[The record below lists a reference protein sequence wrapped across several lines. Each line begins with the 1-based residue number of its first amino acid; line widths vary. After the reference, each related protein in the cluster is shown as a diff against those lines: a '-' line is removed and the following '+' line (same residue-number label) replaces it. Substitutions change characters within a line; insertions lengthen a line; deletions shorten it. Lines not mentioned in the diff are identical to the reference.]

1 MGSDSHDIDTFLAAH
16 APVESSATF
25 APGEVFGDWRVTAF
39 LGRGGSGEVY
49 RVVHTTLGTSAALKV
64 CVKNPERDA
73 ARDEAVCTRFRR
85 EAKLLA
91 ENKHPAFPCFLGF
104 GEREGRPWYVMEL
117 LEYRP
122 LPTTER
128 EIARFL
134 LAVASGVQ
142 HLHSQGIIHRDIKPG
157 NILWRRVKDNAPY
170 HNVGQA
176 TAAVGVGRA
185 AGPQAA
191 ATRER
196 FDNVGRAACP
206 QAAAEASP
214 VLIDLGLA
222 KDLSAVRGH
231 AGESLSIVDGKALG
245 VGTPRYAA
253 PEQMSGDA
261 VSPATDVYALGMLAN
276 DCFGGKPPRAWRHII
291 QRATAAI
298 PAQRYATVAA
308 FTRAIRL
315 LRARYWIRGTLAVA
329 LTVSVLTLWT
339 FSRKGENSPLHAV
352 SATNPVTL
360 SPTTETPSERSAW
373 QELCRNF
380 TTNIVTRHTE
390 MRRPDAVKRMS
401 PAEFTMRANEPQYRP
416 VLVSRAETNKIDAT
430 MVNLGGRTVLFNEP
444 INLDAGRE
452 YWIVGPGVLDAQFSA
467 SSTATVRIANCIFR
481 NRTKTSPFKA
491 GIDYVLD
498 GGAYLNFTDLPSTEA
513 MKQEVGGR
521 VRSNGMSEGRRWWR
535 IKGPD
540 DIAELVDDKP
550 NSSNYSAT
558 MESF

>member
-1 MGSDSHDIDTFLAAH
+1 MGSDSHDIDAFLSAH

-25 APGEVFGDWRVTAF
+25 APGVVFGDWCVTAF
-39 LGRGGSGEVY
+39 LGCGGSGEVY
-49 RVVHTTLGTSAALKV
+49 RVVHTTLGTAAALKV

-73 ARDEAVCTRFRR
+73 SRDETVCARFRR

-104 GEREGRPWYVMEL
+104 GERKGRPWYVMEL

-170 HNVGQA
+170 YNVGQA
-176 TAAVGVGRA
+176 AAVAGAGRA
-185 AGPQAA
+185 ACPQAA
-191 ATRER
+191 AARER
-196 FDNVGRAACP
+196 FDNAGRAACP
-206 QAAAEASP
+206 QAAAETAP

-261 VSPATDVYALGMLAN
+261 VSLATDVYALGMLAN
-276 DCFGGKPPRAWRHII
+276 DCFGGKPPRAWRRII

-308 FTRAIRL
+308 FTRAIKL
-315 LRARYWIRGTLAVA
+315 LRARYWIRGTLVVVLA
-329 LTVSVLTLWT
+329 VSVLTLWT
-339 FSRKGENSPLHAV
+339 FSRKGENSPLHV
-352 SATNPVTL
+352 MPATNPVTV
-360 SPTTETPSERSAW
+360 SPTTETPNEKSAW
-373 QELCRNF
+373 RELCRNL

-390 MRRPDAVKRMS
+390 TRRPDVVKRMS
-401 PAEFTMRANEPQYRP
+401 PAEFAMRANDPQYRS
-416 VLVSRAETNKIDAT
+416 VLVSRTETNKIEAT
-430 MVNLGGRTVLFNEP
+430 MVNLGGRTVVFTEP
-444 INLDAGRE
+444 IKLDAGRE

-481 NRTKTSPFKA
+481 NRTKTSPDKA

-513 MKQEVGGR
+513 MKLEVGGR
-521 VRSNGMSEGRRWWR
+521 VRSNGMSEGHRWWR

-540 DIAELVDDKP
+540 DIAELVND
-550 NSSNYSAT
+550 
-558 MESF
+558 E